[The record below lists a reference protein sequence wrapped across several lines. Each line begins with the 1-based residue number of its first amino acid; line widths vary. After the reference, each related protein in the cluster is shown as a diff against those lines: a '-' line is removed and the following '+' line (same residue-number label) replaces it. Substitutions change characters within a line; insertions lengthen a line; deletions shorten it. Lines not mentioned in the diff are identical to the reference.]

1 MENLFKDKCYEVG
14 NTEQNQTSGEVT
26 VIKKYPPLKKV
37 LLLKTQLL
45 GRGVCFKKVHVLNN
59 YFF

>member
-14 NTEQNQTSGEVT
+14 NTEQNKTSGEVT

-37 LLLKTQLL
+37 LLLKT
-45 GRGVCFKKVHVLNN
+45 
-59 YFF
+59 